1 MLKRDHMPTINS
13 RMTQSKTKLAN
24 CLAVASAM
32 YMCFN
37 CCCASDTRTN
47 TTASIPHL
55 QALEETVTTTS
66 QPAQATRCKGLREE
80 QTHPRV
86 HIYSA

>member
-1 MLKRDHMPTINS
+1 MHTINS
-13 RMTQSKTKLAN
+13 RMTQSKTKLAK

-66 QPAQATRCKGLREE
+66 WPAQATRCKGPREE
-80 QTHPRV
+80 GHTPAA
-86 HIYSA
+86 S

>member
-1 MLKRDHMPTINS
+1 MPTINS

-55 QALEETVTTTS
+55 QALEETCTE
-66 QPAQATRCKGLREE
+66 RE
-80 QTHPRV
+80 QGHQL
-86 HIYSA
+86 SASRMCLTMVRT